1 MCQVTF
7 NSTPG
12 KKEYDTQ
19 GIASLIRQ
27 LWNRG
32 RLCAGSCGE
41 IAAAR
46 PNHYSAV
53 HRALSAE
60 VKADAG
66 ADYSGSN
73 TGYEQLG
80 RLP

>member
-1 MCQVTF
+1 MAPNVSAGQGRIHKTPALEKLELKPGESRQV
-7 NSTPG
+7 G
-12 KKEYDTQ
+12 D
-19 GIASLIRQ
+19 I
-27 LWNRG
+27 
-32 RLCAGSCGE
+32 E